1 MILSYQTAVRRLII
15 IAILHII
22 LSLSTHS
29 LYSDINIQRAEL
41 RIRYK
46 KRHIIIEI
54 GIKMHDAL
62 ALTLFILYT
71 NNIRNNNN
79 NKLESELESMFG
91 LYVVAFYEFMLK
103 EISA

>member
-1 MILSYQTAVRRLII
+1 MLHNDIVLPNQTAVRRLII

-22 LSLSTHS
+22 LSLSTH
-29 LYSDINIQRAEL
+29 SDINIQRAEL

-62 ALTLFILYT
+62 CLSLFYIQQQQQQFRVREYVKVH
-71 NNIRNNNN
+71 I
-79 NKLESELESMFG
+79 G

>member
-1 MILSYQTAVRRLII
+1 
-15 IAILHII
+15 
-22 LSLSTHS
+22 
-29 LYSDINIQRAEL
+29 
-41 RIRYK
+41 
-46 KRHIIIEI
+46 
-54 GIKMHDAL
+54 MHDAL